1 MFRNLTPTQRDAL
14 GYIGNKLWKPDKC
27 QSIIV
32 DGKAA
37 STGGAAV
44 VKMR

>member
-1 MFRNLTPTQRDAL
+1 MFGIWIYCIT
-14 GYIGNKLWKPDKC
+14 LWRRPKPDKC

-37 STGGAAV
+37 SIGGAAD